1 VLGDQMA
8 AALALLGSPPA
19 EARAPIRWARTGA
32 AVAAAAALGVDG
44 ICAGMGTGPAG
55 AVLVWD
61 GQRTSA
67 ALESAQL
74 TLGHGPSKDVLAGG
88 VAALVPDLARETA
101 RWPAFTPVAAD
112 LGVCAMFAFPLR
124 IGEINLGVLTA
135 HRASIGPLCPQQ
147 VADAIVLADAVTV
160 LMPHQVSQ
168 DVDDPDPGADG
179 SRRGWERPIIHRAA
193 VHQATE
199 MISVQLGIPLREAL
213 VPLRAHA
220 CGNDRRLDQVA
231 ANARGRTHPFGLV
244 HPARTADIR
253 TAEGPP

>member
-8 AALALLGSPPA
+8 AALVLLGSPPA
-19 EARAPIRWARTGA
+19 EARTPIRWARTGA
-32 AVAAAAALGVDG
+32 AVAAAAALGVNG
-44 ICAGMGTGPAG
+44 ICAGIGTGPEG

-67 ALESAQL
+67 ALESAQF
-74 TLGHGPSKDVLAGG
+74 TLGHGPSQDVLTGG

-112 LGVCAMFAFPLR
+112 LGVRAVFAFPLR
-124 IGEINLGVLTA
+124 IGGINLGVLTA
-135 HRASIGPLCPQQ
+135 HRASMGPLCPQQ

-160 LMPHQVSQ
+160 LMLYQVSQ
-168 DVDDPDPGADG
+168 DIDDLDPGADG
-179 SRRGWERPIIHRAA
+179 SRPGWERPIIHRAA
-193 VHQATE
+193 AHQATG

-220 CGNDRRLDQVA
+220 YGNDRHLDQVA
-231 ANARGRTHPFGLV
+231 ADAVARRLHCTDLE
-244 HPARTADIR
+244 DQ
-253 TAEGPP
+253 